1 MAAITTCTSTAL
13 ISRVSIVQKAPT
25 VLGLPVMPR
34 VASAAALSSPAAMAL
49 VDERLSTEGTGLPF
63 GLSNNLL
70 GWILLGMFGLIWSL
84 YFVYTSGLEEDEESG
99 LSL

>member
-34 VASAAALSSPAAMAL
+34 VGKVKCLIVKDIGGGAS
-49 VDERLSTEGTGLPF
+49 TG
-63 GLSNNLL
+63 SM
-70 GWILLGMFGLIWSL
+70 IARYHI
-84 YFVYTSGLEEDEESG
+84 YIQ
-99 LSL
+99 